1 MSAVAIFFLL
11 AASLVPSPE
20 PKASAEKPIGPDAV
34 FTPASNFVDD
44 LHQSC
49 AARSGDA
56 LGECFL
62 AQMKKAGASPAAM
75 AFTRRT
81 GNLAYLSA
89 LREAGNVDVALAV
102 YPFRANENEVWL
114 LVNGKPPLID
124 VEDTASVQ
132 KLLEPDAVYRGL
144 KLQNPKVSVFPRSIK
159 DGPRVLPAK
168 QGQRFAVPFDLK
180 DCHAC
185 KPVGYAAVAYVFDA
199 AGNFV
204 GPELGQ
210 VKPYYH

>member
-1 MSAVAIFFLL
+1 MSAVAIVFLL

-20 PKASAEKPIGPDAV
+20 PKTSAAKPIGPDAV
-34 FTPASNFVDD
+34 FTPASTFVDD

-49 AARSGDA
+49 VAQSGDA

-62 AQMKKAGASPAAM
+62 AQMKRAGASPAAL

-89 LREAGNVDVALAV
+89 LREAGNVDVGLAV

-124 VEDTASVQ
+124 VEDTAPVQ
-132 KLLEPDAVYRGL
+132 RLLEPDTVYRTL
-144 KLQNPKVSVFPRSIK
+144 KLENPQVSAFPRSIK

-168 QGQRFAVPFDLK
+168 QGQRFAVPYDLK
-180 DCHAC
+180 GCHAC
-185 KPVGYAAVAYVFDA
+185 KPVGYVAVAYVFDA

>member
-1 MSAVAIFFLL
+1 MSAVSILFLL
-11 AASLVPSPE
+11 AAAILPTT
-20 PKASAEKPIGPDAV
+20 PKAAASKPTGPDAV
-34 FTPASNFVDD
+34 FKPASNFVET

-49 AARSGDA
+49 GTQSGDA
-56 LGECFL
+56 LGDCFL
-62 AQMKKAGASPAAM
+62 AEMKKAGASPAAL
-75 AFTRRT
+75 AFTKQT
-81 GNLAYLSA
+81 GNLAYLAS
-89 LREAGNVDVALAV
+89 LREAGQVDVGLAV

-114 LVNGKPPLID
+114 LLNGKPSVID
-124 VEDTASVQ
+124 VEDTAPVQ
-132 KLLEPDAVYRGL
+132 KLLEPNSVYRGL
-144 KLQNPKVSVFPRSIK
+144 KLNNPSILVFPRSIK

-168 QGQRFAVPFDLK
+168 EGQRFAVPYDFK